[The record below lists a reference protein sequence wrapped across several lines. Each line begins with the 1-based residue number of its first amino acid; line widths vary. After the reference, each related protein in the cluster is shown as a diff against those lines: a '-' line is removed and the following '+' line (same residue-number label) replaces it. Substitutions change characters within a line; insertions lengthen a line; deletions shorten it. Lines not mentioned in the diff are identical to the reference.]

1 MSQWIITPDKF
12 LSEEEVKR
20 LRKACEE
27 TSIIA
32 KSKGNQIAIR
42 NRLIIEVAL
51 GTGQLLIFIS
61 FFQSF
66 LCSLF
71 FCSFSR
77 RFFHCFL
84 SVFTFS
90 HLYLLICWLPCES
103 FNKHHFLC
111 LCEVITIHSD

>member
-27 TSIIA
+27 SSIIA

-51 GTGQLLIFIS
+51 GTGLRVSELANLKVEDI
-61 FFQSF
+61 
-66 LCSLF
+66 
-71 FCSFSR
+71 
-77 RFFHCFL
+77 
-84 SVFTFS
+84 
-90 HLYLLICWLPCES
+90 
-103 FNKHHFLC
+103 HFRKLA
-111 LCEVITIHSD
+111 